1 MTEQENKPTAEQRKQ
16 AERNRDAAMRQRDL
30 LNRSLEARRALTK
43 IKAEHYKPGPDFKAS
58 LVFQQ
63 QDDFWAQSQIIDEV
77 EDKLKIVELE
87 GILAQLEDRIQA
99 YTNLLKERA

>member
-16 AERNRDAAMRQRDL
+16 AERNREASMRQRDL
-30 LNRSLEARRALTK
+30 LNRSLAARRALAK

-58 LVFQQ
+58 LAFQQ
-63 QDDFWAQSQIIDEV
+63 QDDFWVQSQIVDEV

-87 GILAQLEDRIQA
+87 GILMQLEDRIQT
-99 YTNLLKERA
+99 YTNVLKERA